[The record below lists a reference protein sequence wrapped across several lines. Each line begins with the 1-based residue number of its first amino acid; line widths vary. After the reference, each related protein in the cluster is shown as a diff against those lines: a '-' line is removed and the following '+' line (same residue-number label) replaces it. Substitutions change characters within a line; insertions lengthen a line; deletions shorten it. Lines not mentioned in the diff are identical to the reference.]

1 MKFGIL
7 FRPQDPPN
15 AASIVQRWQEI
26 LAAARV
32 AEECG
37 FDGLFI
43 PEHHMMPDGYL
54 PSPWA
59 ALGALAA
66 ITERVDIGTTIHL
79 LPFEHPVHVA
89 EHGAMADILSGG
101 RLRLGVG
108 MGNFPAEFELF
119 GLDAKQQ
126 VSRFEEGIEIVQ
138 RAWAGEELDFHGK
151 HFDIKGRITPAPV
164 SPELWI
170 GAMSEPGVRRAARF
184 GCPWPTDPLHNIDVM
199 RYWTEHY
206 RAAGEEYGTSDR
218 LAVNLLRDGWVGDSL
233 EDVERV
239 WWPHIRAD
247 HWFYFKQVPRWVA
260 EREPFLEGVTEEE
273 DFQFDRHRR
282 DRLIVGSPD
291 DCIASIRAFQQ
302 AIDPAYLIMSFR
314 MASGPSHEEEL
325 RCIRRF
331 GREVIPA
338 FRTNRTEEGATAAP

>member
-15 AASIVQRWQEI
+15 AEGIVQRWQEI
-26 LAAARV
+26 LTAARV
-32 AEECG
+32 AEESG
-37 FDGLFI
+37 FDGLFV
-43 PEHHMMPDGYL
+43 PEHHMMPDGYP

-89 EHGAMADILSGG
+89 EHGAMVDILSNG

-108 MGNFPAEFELF
+108 LGNFPSEFELF
-119 GLDAKQQ
+119 GLDARRQ

-151 HFDIKGRITPAPV
+151 HFDVKGRITPKPV
-164 SPELWI
+164 SPELWV

-184 GCPWPTDPLHNIDVM
+184 GAPWPTDPLHNIEVM
-199 RYWTEHY
+199 RYWTELY
-206 RAAGEEYGTSDR
+206 RAAGEEYGTSDK
-218 LAVNLLRDGWVGDSL
+218 LAVNLLRDAWVGDSL
-233 EDVERV
+233 EEVERV
-239 WWPHIRAD
+239 WWPHVRAD
-247 HWFYFKQVPRWVA
+247 HWFYFEKVPRWVA
-260 EREPFLEGVTEEE
+260 EREPFLEGVTKEE
-273 DFQFDRHRR
+273 DFTFDRHRR

-291 DCIASIRAFQQ
+291 DCIASVRAFQE
-302 AIDPAYLIMSFR
+302 AIDPAYLIMTFR
-314 MASGPSHEEEL
+314 MANGPGHEEEL
-325 RCIRRF
+325 ACIRRF

-338 FRTNRTEEGATAAP
+338 FRTTEG